1 MDELTAILSQFDW
14 PRSVIDI
21 ALVTATFYAILR
33 LFADTQGMQ
42 LLRGVLVIILV
53 GALAVNYS
61 GLTAFPWLIRSAG
74 VVILIAL
81 PVIFQPELRR
91 ALERVGRTGRL
102 FSRQRDTTVTSKLI
116 SELISS
122 CSRLSQLR
130 FGAIIV
136 LEDESGL
143 RELIEAG
150 VRIDSN
156 VNTELLLSIF
166 HPGTPLHDG
175 AVIIRDD
182 RIVAASCV
190 LPLTQRPL
198 SDTSLGT
205 RHRATIGITEETD
218 ALALVVSEETGSISA
233 ARNGRLARRL
243 DERRL
248 RRVLES
254 FYESRGQ
261 LFNVQ
266 GPEEEAT
273 ESE

>member
-1 MDELTAILSQFDW
+1 VDELTAILSQFDLT
-14 PRSVIDI
+14 SVIDI
-21 ALVTATFYAILR
+21 ALVTAIFYGVLR
-33 LFADTQGMQ
+33 LFAGTQGVQ

-53 GALAVNYS
+53 GALAVNFS
-61 GLTAFPWLIRSAG
+61 RLTAFTWLIRSGG

-91 ALERVGRTGRL
+91 ALERLGRTGRL
-102 FSRQRDTTVTSKLI
+102 FSRSRDTTITSKLI

-122 CSRLSQLR
+122 CNRLSQLR

-136 LEDESGL
+136 LEDQTGL
-143 RELIEAG
+143 REFIEAG
-150 VRIDSN
+150 VRIDSS
-156 VNTELLLSIF
+156 VNTELILSIF

-182 RIVAASCV
+182 RMVAAACV

-205 RHRATIGITEETD
+205 RHRAAIGITEDTD
-218 ALALVVSEETGSISA
+218 ALALVVSEETGSVSA

-248 RRVLES
+248 RRVLER

-261 LFNVQ
+261 LFDVQ
-266 GPEEEAT
+266 GPEGEVE